1 MGRLWCNHGMRWLG
15 LKHVLWVSI
24 MVGVTAGLWTLL
36 TVSEPEGVNAGR
48 TRLPRTKAE
57 LVEFLSQRPGTGDQW
72 YQLGF
77 FHKRD
82 GEPALARV
90 AYGEAE
96 SRFVDDMTRPATSA
110 QDGVADYVAAR
121 WHHIGWCRVELGR
134 VEESREAFLEAAE
147 ILEMSI
153 RLQSRL
159 QPRSLYNLACYSSM
173 AGEREMAIAAFERAL
188 DAGWRDHKHAT
199 EDDDLHPIRNDPRF
213 QRLMDRINPET
224 SPGGRDGVW
233 GG

>member
-1 MGRLWCNHGMRWLG
+1 MRWLG

-36 TVSEPEGVNAGR
+36 TVSEPEGRHAGR
-48 TRLPRTKAE
+48 THPPRTKAE
-57 LVEFLSQRPGTGDQW
+57 LIESLSQRPGTGEQW
-72 YQLGF
+72 YQLGNL
-77 FHKRD
+77 HRD
-82 GEPALARV
+82 AGEGALARV

-96 SRFVDDMTRPATSA
+96 SRFVDEMTRPARSA
-110 QDGVADYVAAR
+110 QDGVADYVASR
-121 WHHIGWCRVELGR
+121 WHDIGWCRVELGM
-134 VEESREAFLEAAE
+134 VLEAREAFLEGAE

-188 DAGWRDHKHAT
+188 DAGWRNHTYAT
-199 EDDDLHPIRNDPRF
+199 EDEDLDPIRDDPRF

-224 SPGGRDGVW
+224 SSRDQDGLRGG
-233 GG
+233 